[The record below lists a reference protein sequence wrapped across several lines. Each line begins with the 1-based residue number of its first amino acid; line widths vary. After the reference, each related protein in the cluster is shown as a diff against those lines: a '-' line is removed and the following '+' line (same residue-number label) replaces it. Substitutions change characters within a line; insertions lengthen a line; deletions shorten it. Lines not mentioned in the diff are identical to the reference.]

1 VAEMKFSEFCDS
13 IENTEQEQQFL
24 QFMKDDENFGEAKKY
39 LVKAEKIP
47 VVGKVCTA
55 LVALSDFDNIAEFR
69 ESEYYPQIMDWDI
82 TYDPEAKSLSLNPGE
97 AQMKQVKKAAMVFG
111 IVVAVI
117 ATLVVFLKI
126 CRCRKRKLQTL

>member
-1 VAEMKFSEFCDS
+1 MKFSEFCDS

-55 LVALSDFDNIAEFR
+55 LMALSDYDSIAEFK
-69 ESEYYPQIMDWDI
+69 ESEYYPQIMDWNI
-82 TYDPEAKSLSLNPGE
+82 TFDPEAKSLSLNPGE

-117 ATLVVFLKI
+117 AAIVLIRKF
-126 CRCRKRKLQTL
+126 CCRKKKGLETS

>member
-1 VAEMKFSEFCDS
+1 MKFSEFCDS
-13 IENTEQEQQFL
+13 VENTEQEQQFL
-24 QFMKDDENFGEAKKY
+24 QFMKEDENFGEAKKH

-55 LVALSDFDNIAEFR
+55 LVALSDYDSIAEFR

-97 AQMKQVKKAAMVFG
+97 VQMKQIKKAATVFG
-111 IVVAVI
+111 IVVAV
-117 ATLVVFLKI
+117 LVALVLVLKF
-126 CRCRKRKLQTL
+126 CRCKKKALKS